1 MGTMEIKRKKTAGG
15 SFLERRFHLRE
26 NNTNV
31 KTEIIAGL
39 TTFLTCT
46 YILAVNP
53 AILSS
58 TGMDSKAVLWAT
70 AISAAIAC
78 IAMGL
83 LTNFPFALA
92 PAMGLNAY
100 FAYTVCGA
108 LGLSWQNA
116 LACVFVEGVTF
127 SMLSLIGVQEK
138 IVNAIPECVKQAI
151 SAAIGFFIAF
161 SGLHNSGIITSD
173 PDNLLK
179 LGNLK
184 DPGVI
189 LALIGILLTA
199 GLVIMRVKGAILI
212 GILSITLL
220 GLFFTNPAT
229 GDTYTQWS
237 GLIAFDNPVEAL
249 APTFGQLTFKGLFSG
264 GVAAVIGVLFAIF
277 SFLFVDLFDSIGV
290 LVGVGIKAGFVN
302 EKGELPGA
310 GKALFVS
317 AAGAAIGSI
326 FGTQTVTVFGAES
339 TTGIA
344 EGGRTG
350 LTAVVVGFF
359 FILSLLFTPLFLMIP
374 GIATAPALVMVG
386 IFMIEPLMHVDLS
399 DTTIAFPVFVCV
411 AFMAFTFNIAYGILF
426 GLLAYT
432 GGQIFAGKIKKISIP
447 TWVLTGIF
455 LAYLILEIIFR
466 Q

>member
-1 MGTMEIKRKKTAGG
+1 MAKETQLVNSG
-15 SFLERRFHLRE
+15 SFLEKRFHLKE
-26 NNTNV
+26 NHTNV
-31 KTEIIAGL
+31 RTEIIAGL

-100 FAYTVCGA
+100 FAYTVCGT

-127 SMLSLIGVQEK
+127 SILSVAGVQER
-138 IVNAIPECVKQAI
+138 IVNGIPECVKQAI

-161 SGLHNSGIITSD
+161 SGLHNSGIIAYD
-173 PDNLLK
+173 PDNLLC
-179 LGNLK
+179 LGNLQ

-189 LALIGILLTA
+189 LALLGILLTA

-212 GILSITLL
+212 GILAITFA
-220 GLFFTNPAT
+220 GMLFENPAT
-229 GDTYTQWS
+229 GATYTQWQ
-237 GLIAFDNPVEAL
+237 GLVSLENPIEAL
-249 APTFGQLTFKGLFSG
+249 APTFGQLTFDGLFGG
-264 GVAAVIGVLFAIF
+264 GVAAIIGVLFAI
-277 SFLFVDLFDSIGV
+277 LVFVCGYV
-290 LVGVGIKAGFVN
+290 RQYRRAGRCGNQGWFCQR
-302 EKGELPGA
+302 KGELPGA

-317 AAGAAIGSI
+317 AAGAAVGAV

-350 LTAVVVGFF
+350 LTAITTGVFF
-359 FILSLLFTPLFLMIP
+359 LLSLLFTPLFLMIP
-374 GIATAPALVMVG
+374 SIATAPALVMVG

-399 DTTIAFPVFVCV
+399 DTKTAFPVFICV

-432 GGQIFAGKIKKISIP
+432 GGQVFAGNARKLPIS
-447 TWVLTGIF
+447 TWILTGVF
-455 LAYLILEIIFR
+455 LLYLLLEIFFN
-466 Q
+466 

>member
-1 MGTMEIKRKKTAGG
+1 MQSAKAGRD
-15 SFLERRFHLRE
+15 SFLERKFHLKE

-31 KTEIIAGL
+31 KTEVVAGI

-53 AILSS
+53 AILST

-70 AISAAIAC
+70 ALAAAIAC
-78 IAMGL
+78 FAMGL
-83 LTNFPFALA
+83 LTNYPFALA

-100 FAYTVCGA
+100 FAYTVCGE
-108 LGLSWQNA
+108 LGLPWQNA

-127 SMLSLIGVQEK
+127 SILSVIGVQEK

-161 SGLHNSGIITSD
+161 SGLNTAGIITSD
-173 PDNLLK
+173 PDNLLR

-184 DPGVI
+184 DPGVL
-189 LALIGILLTA
+189 LALLGILLTA
-199 GLVIMRVKGAILI
+199 GLVIKGVKGAILI
-212 GILSITLL
+212 GILAITFL
-220 GLFFTNPAT
+220 GLFFKNPAT
-229 GDTYTQWS
+229 GEAYTVWN
-237 GLIAFDNPVEAL
+237 GLIAFDNPIEAL
-249 APTFGQLTFKGLFSG
+249 APTFGQLRFSGLFSG
-264 GVAAVIGVLFAIF
+264 GVTVAIGVAFAIF

-317 AAGAAIGSI
+317 AAGAAVGAVL
-326 FGTQTVTVFGAES
+326 GTQTVTVFGAES

-350 LTAVVVGFF
+350 LTAIVVGALFV
-359 FILSLLFTPLFLMIP
+359 LSLLFTPLFLMIP

-386 IFMIEPLMHVDLS
+386 IFMIEPLMHVDLGN
-399 DTTIAFPVFVCV
+399 TEIAFPVFICV
-411 AFMAFTFNIAYGILF
+411 AMMAFTFNIAYGILF

-432 GGQIFAGKIKKISIP
+432 GGQIFAGKAKQISIP
-447 TWVLTGIF
+447 TWVLTAIF
-455 LAYLILEIIFR
+455 MLYLILEILF

>member
-1 MGTMEIKRKKTAGG
+1 MELNKTKKE
-15 SFLERRFHLRE
+15 SFLERKFHLSE
-26 NNTNV
+26 NHTNV
-31 KTEIIAGL
+31 KTEFIAAL

-58 TGMDSKAVLWAT
+58 TGMDSRAVLWAT

-116 LACVFVEGVTF
+116 LACVFVEGITF
-127 SMLSLIGVQEK
+127 SILSIMGVQEK
-138 IVNAIPECVKQAI
+138 IVNAMPECIKQGI

-161 SGLHNSGIITSD
+161 AGLNNAGIIVSD
-173 PDNLLK
+173 PNNLLK
-179 LGNLK
+179 LGNLSN
-184 DPGVI
+184 PGVL
-189 LALIGILLTA
+189 LALIGIFVTA
-199 GLVIMRVKGAILI
+199 GLVIKRVKGSILI
-212 GILSITLL
+212 GILSITFL
-220 GLFFTNPAT
+220 GLFFKNPET
-229 GDTYTQWS
+229 GLTYTQWK
-237 GLIAFDNPVEAL
+237 GIIAFDNPIEAL
-249 APTFGQLTFKGLFSG
+249 APTFGQLSFHGLFAG
-264 GVAAVIGVLFAIF
+264 GIVAVIGVLFAMF
-277 SFLFVDLFDSIGV
+277 SVLFVDLFDSIGV

-317 AAGAAIGSI
+317 AAGAAIGAI

-339 TTGIA
+339 TTGIS

-350 LTAVVVGFF
+350 LTAVIVGFF

-386 IFMIEPLMHVDLS
+386 IFMVEPLMQIDLS
-399 DTTIAFPVFVCV
+399 NATIAFPVFICV

-432 GGQIFAGKIKKISIP
+432 SGQLFAGNARKISIP
-447 TWVLTGIF
+447 TWILTGVF
-455 LAYLILEIIFR
+455 LLYLILEIIFS
-466 Q
+466 

>member
-1 MGTMEIKRKKTAGG
+1 MNIASQ
-15 SFLERRFHLRE
+15 SFLEKKFKLTQ
-26 NNTNV
+26 N
-31 KTEIIAGL
+31 KTTFRTEFVAGI

-53 AILSS
+53 SILSS
-58 TGMDSKAVLWAT
+58 TGMDPKAVLWAT
-70 AISAAIAC
+70 AISSAIAC

-100 FAYTVCGA
+100 FAYTVCGT

-116 LACVFVEGVTF
+116 LACVFVEGIAF
-127 SMLSLIGVQEK
+127 MLLSLIGVQEK
-138 IVNAIPECVKQAI
+138 IVNAIPDCIKHAI

-161 SGLHNSGIITSD
+161 SGMNNAGIIVSD
-173 PDNLLK
+173 PNNLLQ

-189 LALIGILLTA
+189 LALLGIVLTA
-199 GLVIMRVKGAILI
+199 GLVIKKVKGGILI
-212 GILSITLL
+212 GILGITFL
-220 GLFFTNPAT
+220 GLFFVNPST
-229 GDTYTQWS
+229 GTTYTVWNGIMS
-237 GLIAFDNPVEAL
+237 IENPITAM

-264 GVAAVIGVLFAIF
+264 GVVAVVGVLFAIF

-290 LVGVGIKAGFVN
+290 LVGVGIKAGFMN
-302 EKGELPGA
+302 EKGELPNA

-317 AAGAAIGSI
+317 AAGAAIGSLL
-326 FGTQTVTVFGAES
+326 GTQTVTVFGAES

-350 LTAVVVGFF
+350 LTACVVGLFF
-359 FILSLLFTPLFLMIP
+359 LLSLLFTPLFLMIP
-374 GIATAPALVMVG
+374 GIATAPALIMVG
-386 IFMIEPLMHVDLS
+386 IFMIEPLLHVDLS
-399 DTTIAFPVFVCV
+399 DTKIAFPVFICI

-426 GLLAYT
+426 GLLAFT
-432 GGQIFAGKIKKISIP
+432 SGQIFGGNAKKTLP
-447 TWVLTGIF
+447 
-455 LAYLILEIIFR
+455 R
-466 Q
+466 

>member
-1 MGTMEIKRKKTAGG
+1 M
-15 SFLERRFHLRE
+15 
-26 NNTNV
+26 
-31 KTEIIAGL
+31 

-58 TGMDSKAVLWAT
+58 TGMDAKAVLWAT
-70 AISAAIAC
+70 AISAAISC

-100 FAYTVCGA
+100 FAYTVCGT

-116 LACVFVEGVTF
+116 LFCVFVEGVAF
-127 SMLSLIGVQEK
+127 SILSVIGMQEK
-138 IVNAIPECVKQAI
+138 IVNSIPECIKQAI

-161 SGLHNSGIITSD
+161 AGLHNAGIIAADS
-173 PDNLLK
+173 DNLLK

-189 LALIGILLTA
+189 LALIGTVFTA
-199 GLVIMRVKGAILI
+199 GLVIKRVKGAILI
-212 GILSITLL
+212 GILSITFI
-220 GLFFTNPAT
+220 GLFVTNPMT
-229 GDTYTQWS
+229 GMHYTEWK
-237 GLIAFDNPVEAL
+237 GLLALENPIEAL
-249 APTFGQLTFKGLFSG
+249 APTFGQLRFSGLFSKG
-264 GVAAVIGVLFAIF
+264 LATSIGVLFAIF

-317 AAGAAIGSI
+317 ASGAAVGAVL
-326 FGTQTVTVFGAES
+326 GTQTVTVFGAES

-350 LTAVVVGFF
+350 LTAIFVGLF

-386 IFMIEPLMHVDLS
+386 IFMMEPLCHVDLS
-399 DTTIAFPVFVCV
+399 DITIAFPVFICV
-411 AFMAFTFNIAYGILF
+411 SFMAFTFNIAYGILF

-432 GGQIFAGKIKKISIP
+432 GGKLFAGEYKKLSIG

-455 LAYLILEIIFR
+455 LLYLILEVIFR
-466 Q
+466 AA

>member
-1 MGTMEIKRKKTAGG
+1 MKMERDMTQKQ
-15 SFLERRFHLRE
+15 SFVERQFKLKE
-26 NNTNV
+26 NNTNLR
-31 KTEIIAGL
+31 TEFIAGL

-58 TGMDSKAVLWAT
+58 TGMDPRAVLWAT
-70 AISAAIAC
+70 ALSAAIAC
-78 IAMGL
+78 FGMGL
-83 LTNFPFALA
+83 LTNYPFALA

-116 LACVFVEGVTF
+116 LACVFVEGVAF
-127 SMLSLIGVQEK
+127 CLLSLIGVQEK
-138 IVNAIPECVKQAI
+138 IVNGIPDCMKHAI

-161 SGLHNSGIITSD
+161 AGLNNAGIIVSD
-173 PDNLLK
+173 PHNLLQ

-189 LALIGILLTA
+189 LALLGILFTA
-199 GLVIMRVKGAILI
+199 GLVIRKVKGGILI
-212 GILSITLL
+212 AILSITFL
-220 GLFFTNPAT
+220 GLFFTNPDT
-229 GDTYTQWS
+229 GTTYTQWNGIMS
-237 GLIAFDNPVEAL
+237 LDNPVEAL
-249 APTFGQLTFKGLFSG
+249 APTFGQLTFDGLFAG
-264 GVAAVIGVLFAIF
+264 GVTVVIGVLFAIF

-302 EKGELPGA
+302 EKGELPRA

-317 AAGAAIGSI
+317 AAGALIGSI
-326 FGTQTVTVFGAES
+326 LGTQTVTVFGAES

-350 LTAVVVGFF
+350 LTACVVGLFF
-359 FILSLLFTPLFLMIP
+359 VLSLLFTPLFLMIP
-374 GIATAPALVMVG
+374 GIATAPALIMVG
-386 IFMIEPLMHVDLS
+386 IFMIEPLMHVDLA
-399 DTTIAFPVFVCV
+399 DPKVAFPVFICV

-432 GGQIFAGKIKKISIP
+432 GGQIFAGNAKKLSAT
-447 TWVLTGIF
+447 TWVLSFIF
-455 LAYLILEIIFR
+455 VGYLILEIIFS
-466 Q
+466 

>member
-1 MGTMEIKRKKTAGG
+1 MERGKQAG
-15 SFLERRFHLRE
+15 SVSTFLERQFHLKE
-26 NNTNV
+26 NHTNV
-31 KTEIIAGL
+31 KTEVIAGL

-58 TGMDSKAVLWAT
+58 TGMDSEAVLWAT
-70 AISAAIAC
+70 AIAAAIAC
-78 IAMGL
+78 FAMGL

-127 SMLSLIGVQEK
+127 SILSVIGVQDK
-138 IVNAIPECVKQAI
+138 IVNGIPECLKQAI

-161 SGLHNSGIITSD
+161 SGLHNAGIIAYD
-173 PDNLLK
+173 PDNLLQ
-179 LGNLK
+179 LGNLR

-199 GLVIMRVKGAILI
+199 GLVIKRVKGAILI
-212 GILSITLL
+212 GILGITFL
-220 GLFFTNPAT
+220 GLLFKNPET
-229 GDTYTQWS
+229 GLAYTQWQ
-237 GLIAFDNPVEAL
+237 GLIAIENPVKAL
-249 APTFGQLTFKGLFSG
+249 APTFGQLTFKGLFGG
-264 GVAAVIGVLFAIF
+264 GVATTIGVLFAIF
-277 SFLFVDLFDSIGV
+277 SFLFVDMFDSIGV

-317 AAGAAIGSI
+317 AAGAAVGAI

-350 LTAVVVGFF
+350 LTAIVIGIFF
-359 FILSLLFTPLFLMIP
+359 LLSLLFTPLFLMIP

-399 DTTIAFPVFVCV
+399 DTKIAFPVFICV

-432 GGQIFAGKIKKISIP
+432 GGQVFAGNAKKLSLP
-447 TWVLTGIF
+447 TWILSGIF
-455 LAYLILEIIFR
+455 MLYLVLEIIFR
-466 Q
+466 

>member
-1 MGTMEIKRKKTAGG
+1 MKSSVTKSS
-15 SFLERRFHLRE
+15 SFLESQFHLRK
-26 NNTNV
+26 NKTNV
-31 KTEIIAGL
+31 KTEIIAGI

-58 TGMDSKAVLWAT
+58 TGMDSRAVLWAT
-70 AISAAIAC
+70 AISAGIAS

-100 FAYTVCGA
+100 FAYTVCGT

-127 SMLSLIGVQEK
+127 SLISIIGVQEK
-138 IVNAIPECVKQAI
+138 IVNAIPECIKQAI

-161 SGLHNSGIITSD
+161 AGLHNAGIITAD
-173 PDNLLK
+173 PDNLLR

-189 LALIGILLTA
+189 LALIGIVITA
-199 GLVIMRVKGAILI
+199 GLVIRKVKGAILI
-212 GILSITLL
+212 GILGITFL
-220 GLFFTNPAT
+220 GLFFKSPVT
-229 GDTYTQWS
+229 GTTYTQWR
-237 GLIAFDNPVEAL
+237 GIVEFANPIEAL
-249 APTFGQLTFKGLFSG
+249 APTFGQLSFNGLFSG
-264 GVAAVIGVLFAIF
+264 GIAAIIGVLFAIF

-317 AAGAAIGSI
+317 AAGAAIGAI

-339 TTGIA
+339 TTGIS

-350 LTAVVVGFF
+350 LTAVVVGILFF
-359 FILSLLFTPLFLMIP
+359 LSLLFTPLFLMIP

-386 IFMIEPLMHVDLS
+386 IFMVEPLMHVDLS
-399 DTTIAFPVFVCV
+399 NTLIAFPVFICV

-432 GGQIFAGKIKKISIP
+432 AGQIFAGNTKKLSVP
-447 TWVLTGIF
+447 TWILSGVF
-455 LAYLILEIIFR
+455 LLYLVLEIIFS
-466 Q
+466 

>member
-1 MGTMEIKRKKTAGG
+1 MVSSFVEKK
-15 SFLERRFHLRE
+15 FKLKE

-58 TGMDSKAVLWAT
+58 TGMDAKAVLWAS

-83 LTNFPFALA
+83 LTNYPFALA

-116 LACVFVEGVTF
+116 LACVFVEGVSF
-127 SMLSLIGVQEK
+127 SLLSVIGVQEK
-138 IVNAIPECVKQAI
+138 IVNAIPECIKHAI

-161 SGLHNSGIITSD
+161 AGLNNAHIIISD
-173 PDNLLK
+173 PNNLLQ

-189 LALIGILLTA
+189 LALIGIVLTA
-199 GLVIMRVKGAILI
+199 GLVIKKVKGGILI
-212 GILSITLL
+212 GILSITFL
-220 GLFFTNPAT
+220 GLFFKNPST
-229 GDTYTQWS
+229 GVAFTEWK
-237 GLIAFDNPVEAL
+237 GIIAFDNPIEAL
-249 APTFGQLTFKGLFSG
+249 APTFFKLSFHGLFAG
-264 GVAAVIGVLFAIF
+264 GVTVVIGVLFAMF

-290 LVGVGIKAGFVN
+290 LVGVSIKAGFIDEN
-302 EKGELPGA
+302 GELPNA

-350 LTAVVVGFF
+350 LTAVVVGIFF
-359 FILSLLFTPLFLMIP
+359 LLSLLFTPLFLMIP
-374 GIATAPALVMVG
+374 SIATAPALIMVG

-399 DTTIAFPVFVCV
+399 DITIAFPVFICV

-432 GGQIFAGKIKKISIP
+432 AGQLFAGNAKKLSTT
-447 TWVLTGIF
+447 TWILTFIF
-455 LAYLILEIIFR
+455 LLYLLLEIIFS
-466 Q
+466 

>member
-1 MGTMEIKRKKTAGG
+1 MAKETQLVNSG
-15 SFLERRFHLRE
+15 SFLEKRFHLKE
-26 NNTNV
+26 NHTNV
-31 KTEIIAGL
+31 RTEIIAGL

-83 LTNFPFALA
+83 LTTFPFAFA

-100 FAYTVCGA
+100 FAYTVCGT

-127 SMLSLIGVQEK
+127 SILSVAGVQER
-138 IVNAIPECVKQAI
+138 IVNGIPECVKQAI

-161 SGLHNSGIITSD
+161 SGLHNSGIIAYD
-173 PDNLLK
+173 PENLLC
-179 LGNLK
+179 LGNLQ

-189 LALIGILLTA
+189 LALLGILLTA

-212 GILSITLL
+212 GILAITFA
-220 GLFFTNPAT
+220 GMLFENPAT
-229 GDTYTQWS
+229 GATYTQWQ
-237 GLIAFDNPVEAL
+237 GLVSLENPIEAL
-249 APTFGQLTFKGLFSG
+249 APTFGQLTFDGLFGG
-264 GVAAVIGVLFAIF
+264 GVAAIIGVLFAIF
-277 SFLFVDLFDSIGV
+277 SFLFVDMFDSIGV

-317 AAGAAIGSI
+317 AAGAAVGAV

-350 LTAVVVGFF
+350 LTAITTGVFF
-359 FILSLLFTPLFLMIP
+359 LLSLLFTPLFLMIP
-374 GIATAPALVMVG
+374 SIATAPALVMVG

-399 DTTIAFPVFVCV
+399 DTKTAFPVFICV

-432 GGQIFAGKIKKISIP
+432 GGQVFAGNARKLPIS
-447 TWVLTGIF
+447 TWILTGVF
-455 LAYLILEIIFR
+455 LLYLLLEIFFN
-466 Q
+466 